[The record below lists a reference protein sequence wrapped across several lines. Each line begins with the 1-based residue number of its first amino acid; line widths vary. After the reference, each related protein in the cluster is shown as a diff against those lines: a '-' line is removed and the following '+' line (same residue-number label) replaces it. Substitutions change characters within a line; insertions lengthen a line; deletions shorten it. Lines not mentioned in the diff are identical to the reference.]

1 MSATI
6 PLQKQYKE
14 NIAPALQKALEIK
27 NKLAIPK
34 VDRIHVNVGIG
45 SMVSSG
51 NKDFSNIV
59 ENITNI
65 TGQKPVVT
73 KAKKAIS
80 NFKLREGMPVGV
92 TVTLRGDKM
101 YSFLNRLVNIALPR
115 VRDFR
120 GITKKSFDGS
130 GNYHIGIKECSIF
143 PEINPDDISKIH
155 GLQISIITSANN
167 DEEGYE
173 LLKAL
178 GFPFKE
184 AKVEQNNS

>member
-1 MSATI
+1 MTAII
-6 PLQKQYKE
+6 PLQRQYKDS
-14 NIAPALQKALEIK
+14 IAPALQKTLEIK

-59 ENITNI
+59 ENIANI
-65 TGQKPVVT
+65 TGQKPIVT

-92 TVTLRGDKM
+92 TVTLRGEKM

-120 GITKKSFDGS
+120 GITKKSFDGR

-155 GLQISIITSANN
+155 GLQISVITSANN

-184 AKVEQNNS
+184 AKVDQNNS

>member
-1 MSATI
+1 MSDVK
-6 PLQKQYKE
+6 PLEKQFKQE
-14 NIAPALQKALEIK
+14 IAQALQKKLGIK
-27 NKLAIPK
+27 NIHAIPQIER
-34 VDRIHVNVGIG
+34 VHINVGIG
-45 SMVSSG
+45 SYINAG

-59 ENITNI
+59 ENISLI
-65 TGQKPVVT
+65 SGQSPIVT

-80 NFKLREGMPVGV
+80 NFKLRIGMPVGV
-92 TVTLRGDKM
+92 STTLRGQRM
-101 YSFLNRLVNIALPR
+101 YSFVNRLVNIALPR

-130 GNYHIGIKECSIF
+130 GNYHIGVKECTIF

-155 GLQISIITSANN
+155 GLQISIITSAKN

-173 LLKAL
+173 LLTAL

-184 AKVEQNNS
+184 AKENNQQS